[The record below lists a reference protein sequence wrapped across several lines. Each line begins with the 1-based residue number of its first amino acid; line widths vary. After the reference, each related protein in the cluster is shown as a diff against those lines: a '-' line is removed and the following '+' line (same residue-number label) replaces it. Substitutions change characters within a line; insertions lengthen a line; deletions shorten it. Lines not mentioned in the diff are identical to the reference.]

1 VRALTAPQLTEDA
14 LIASLRDALGRPPRA
29 LRVGIGDDAAVWKT
43 PGSHLTVLT
52 TDMLVDGVH
61 FRSHATSPEDLGVKS
76 LAVNLS
82 DIAAMG
88 ARPAV
93 AVIALGITEEV
104 DADWLRRLYR
114 GMASLANSSQCAIA
128 GGDVVRA
135 PVLTIGVTIA
145 GHVRPS
151 RLRVRSG
158 AKPGDVIAV
167 TGSLG
172 RAAAG
177 LRVLDRQLA
186 DALESGDRATVCDA
200 YLRPTPRLREGAFL
214 GGSTAVHAMMD
225 ISDGLSTD
233 VGRMAFASGV
243 DAVVDIRLL
252 TLDPAVRA
260 AAKLTGDD
268 ALRLT
273 FDGGDDYELL
283 IAIRRRS
290 FTQVARGLHGRCGT
304 ALRAIGAFEK
314 GSGAVWSVDDS
325 GRRPLPPRGYD
336 HLSQRA

>member
-1 VRALTAPQLTEDA
+1 VRALTAPQLSEDA

-43 PGSHLTVLT
+43 SGSHLSVLT

-61 FRSHATSPEDLGVKS
+61 FRSHATTPEDLGAKA

-93 AVIALGITEEV
+93 AVIALGITEGF
-104 DADWLRRLYR
+104 DSDWLRGLYR
-114 GMASLANSSQCAIA
+114 GMAGLADSSQCAIA
-128 GGDVVRA
+128 GGDIVRA
-135 PVLTIGVTIA
+135 PALTIAVTIA

-158 AKPGDVIAV
+158 AKPGDLIAV
-167 TGSLG
+167 TGALG

-177 LRVLDRQLA
+177 LRALDRQVA
-186 DALESGDRATVCDA
+186 EALDPVQRAAVCGA

-214 GGSTAVHAMMD
+214 GGSSAVHAMMD

-233 VGRMAFASGV
+233 VGRLSAASGV
-243 DAVVDIRLL
+243 DAVIDLRLL
-252 TLDPAVRA
+252 AVDPAVSA

-273 FDGGDDYELL
+273 LDGGDDYELL
-283 IAIRRRS
+283 VAIKRRS
-290 FTQVARGLHGRCGT
+290 FAQVARGLRSRCGT
-304 ALRAIGAFEK
+304 VLRAIGTFEK
-314 GSGAVWSVDDS
+314 GSGAVWSVDES
-325 GRRPLPPRGYD
+325 GRKPLPPRGYD
-336 HLSQRA
+336 HLNKM

>member
-1 VRALTAPQLTEDA
+1 VRALTALQLTEDA

-43 PGSHLTVLT
+43 AGTHLTVLT

-61 FRSHATSPEDLGVKS
+61 FRSQATTPEDLGAKA

-93 AVIALGITEEV
+93 AVIALGITEDF

-158 AKPGDVIAV
+158 AKSGDVIAV
-167 TGSLG
+167 TESLG

-177 LRVLDRQLA
+177 LQVLDRQVA
-186 DALESGDRATVCDA
+186 DALDPAHRAAVCDA

-214 GGSTAVHAMMD
+214 GGSSAVHAMMD

-233 VGRMAFASGV
+233 LGRMAVASGV
-243 DAVVDIRLL
+243 DAVVDLRLL
-252 TLDPAVRA
+252 ALDPAVCA
-260 AAKLTGDD
+260 AAELTRDD

-273 FDGGDDYELL
+273 LDGGDDYELL
-283 IAIRRRS
+283 IAIKRRS
-290 FTQVARGLHGRCGT
+290 LAQVARGLRRRCGT
-304 ALRAIGAFEK
+304 QLRAIGVFEK
-314 GSGAVWSVDDS
+314 GSGAVWSMDES
-325 GRRPLPPRGYD
+325 GRKPLPPRGYD
-336 HLSQRA
+336 HVKM

>member
-1 VRALTAPQLTEDA
+1 MRALTAPQLTEDA

-43 PGSHLTVLT
+43 SGSHLTVLT

-61 FRSHATSPEDLGVKS
+61 FRSGATTPEDLGAKA

-88 ARPAV
+88 ARPDV
-93 AVIALGITEEV
+93 AVIALGIAEGF
-104 DADWLRRLYR
+104 DSDWLRRLYR
-114 GMASLANSSQCAIA
+114 GMARIANASQCAIA

-135 PVLTIGVTIA
+135 PALMIGVTIA
-145 GHVRPS
+145 GYVRPS

-167 TGSLG
+167 TGALG

-177 LRVLDRQLA
+177 LLVLDRQVA
-186 DALESGDRATVCDA
+186 DALDPAHRAAVCDA
-200 YLRPTPRLREGAFL
+200 YLRPRPRLREGAFL
-214 GGSTAVHAMMD
+214 GGSSAVHAMMD
-225 ISDGLSTD
+225 VSDGLSTD
-233 VGRMAFASGV
+233 VGRLSVASDV
-243 DAVVDIRLL
+243 DAVVDLRLL
-252 TLDPAVRA
+252 DLDPAVSA

-273 FDGGDDYELL
+273 LDGGDDYELL

-290 FTQVARGLHGRCGT
+290 FAQVARGLRSRCGT
-304 ALRAIGAFEK
+304 ILRAIGAFER
-314 GSGAVWSVDDS
+314 GSGAVWSVDES
-325 GRRPLPPRGYD
+325 GRKPLPPRGYD
-336 HLSQRA
+336 HIVRM